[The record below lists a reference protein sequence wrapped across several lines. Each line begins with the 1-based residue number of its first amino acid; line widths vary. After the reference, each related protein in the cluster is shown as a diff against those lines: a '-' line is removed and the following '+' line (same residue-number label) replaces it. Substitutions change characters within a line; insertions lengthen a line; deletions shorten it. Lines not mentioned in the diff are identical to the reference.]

1 MLMQQIMDVY
11 TDDFDDGG
19 GKSSTPAS
27 RAGTPKIGGS
37 GSKAKRT
44 SGNLASLAGGEG
56 MAYQETNKNVNK
68 TLKKDHHPLFKQL
81 YKKR

>member
-1 MLMQQIMDVY
+1 MDIYVDEY
-11 TDDFDDGG
+11 EDN
-19 GKSSTPAS
+19 KSGPSS
-27 RAGTPKIGGS
+27 RALTPKAGS
-37 GSKAKRT
+37 GSKAKRS

-56 MAYQETNKNVNK
+56 MAYQETNKVVNK